1 MTSLD
6 HVAVAGTDISQQK
19 WRPDEAGALAV
30 EGKLC
35 PGAGFDV
42 LNSFLDLNSVV
53 GPEQASCRRIRIGI
67 QNLPIQIRRF

>member
-19 WRPDEAGALAV
+19 WRPEEARDVAV

-35 PGAGFDV
+35 LGAGPDV
-42 LNSFLDLNSVV
+42 SNSFLDRHIVV
-53 GPEQASCRRIRIGI
+53 DPNQRHHVSGS
-67 QNLPIQIRRF
+67 